1 MMIMYYGNVSLNKL
15 NNLPLNISLA
25 VLLLFYLFFERL
37 THIMLFI
44 VCKMIYKRII
54 CSLTRLRL
62 RLVQM
67 PYTRTIIIYAR
78 NSFYVYKYIYR
89 VIANRC
95 DHFIHL
101 VKQYYN
107 YLLLIF
113 YSICMH
119 VSRI

>member
-37 THIMLFI
+37 THIMRFI
-44 VCKMIYKRII
+44 VCKMIYKQII
-54 CSLTRLRL
+54 CSPTRLRL

-67 PYTRTIIIYAR
+67 PCTRTIIIYAS

-89 VIANRC
+89 VIANRNN
-95 DHFIHL
+95 HFIHL

-113 YSICMH
+113 YSICVH